1 MKVVQAVQALQEVQ
15 DVQAAQVVCA
25 LVQACVL
32 GIAQT
37 AQRFT
42 SAGS

>member
-1 MKVVQAVQALQEVQ
+1 MEALQAVKARQEVQ
-15 DVQAAQVVCA
+15 DVQTAQVVCA
-25 LVQACVL
+25 LVQTS
-32 GIAQT
+32 GPDIAQT